1 MQSVWSLTVNIGEV
15 QRQMFHQ
22 KKQVEKLLEEEVS
35 RQQETEREVEAAKQE
50 LKGLKATQK
59 KNERSLNKL
68 RMGKALPEVAP

>member
-1 MQSVWSLTVNIGEV
+1 MQSVWSLTVNIGKV

-22 KKQVEKLLEEEVS
+22 KKQVEKLLEVS

-50 LKGLKATQK
+50 LKGLKAAQK

-68 RMGKALPEVAP
+68 RMGKSLPEVAP